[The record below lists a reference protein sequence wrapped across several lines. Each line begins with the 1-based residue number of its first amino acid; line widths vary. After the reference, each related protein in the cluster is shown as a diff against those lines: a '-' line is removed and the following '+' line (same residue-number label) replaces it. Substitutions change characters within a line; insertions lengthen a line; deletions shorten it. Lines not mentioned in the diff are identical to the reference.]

1 MKGTTMLRLKKN
13 KDNERGATLVEFSI
27 GVTVF
32 ALAMFAV
39 LEFSRLLW
47 VHNALTDAAR
57 RGARY
62 AVMHSDDDTAAVKN
76 VVVYGNAAGTGNPML
91 ENLTTDDV
99 DVDYNNFGM
108 NDGTVT
114 VSIDDYQYQFVFP
127 LLPDSVTMPNYST
140 TLTGESAGFIPANVA
155 G

>member
-1 MKGTTMLRLKKN
+1 MLRLKKN

-32 ALAMFAV
+32 AVAMFAV

-62 AVMHSDDDTAAVKN
+62 AVMHSENDVAAVKN
-76 VVVYGNAAGTGNPML
+76 VVVYGNAAGTGNAML
-91 ENLTTDDV
+91 ENLTTEDV
-99 DVDYNNFGM
+99 DVDYNGFGM

-114 VSIDDYQYQFVFP
+114 VSVDDYQYQFVFP

-140 TLTGESAGFIPANVA
+140 TLTGECAGFIPTNVA
-155 G
+155 GV

>member
-32 ALAMFAV
+32 AVAMFAV

-47 VHNALTDAAR
+47 VHNALTEAAR

-62 AVMHSDDDTAAVKN
+62 AVMHSANDSASVKN
-76 VVVYGNAAGTGNPML
+76 VVVYGNAAGTGNPRL
-91 ENLTTDDV
+91 ENLTVDDV
-99 DVDYNNFGM
+99 DVDYNDFGM

-127 LLPDSVTMPNYST
+127 LLPDSVTMPDYST
-140 TLTGESAGFIPANVA
+140 TLTGESAGFIPQNVSS
-155 G
+155 

>member
-1 MKGTTMLRLKKN
+1 MLRLKKN

-32 ALAMFAV
+32 AVAMFAV

-62 AVMHSDDDTAAVKN
+62 AVMHSATDSASVKN

-91 ENLTTDDV
+91 ENLTVDDV
-99 DVDYNNFGM
+99 DVDYNDFGM

-127 LLPDSVTMPNYST
+127 LLPDSVTMPDYST
-140 TLTGESAGFIPANVA
+140 TLTGESAGFIPQNVSS
-155 G
+155 